1 MDNRTTYKKE
11 YVPGQGHV
19 VTTVPHAGTM
29 PGPVQVVPAVQ
40 QVNGSVK
47 PEHFP
52 TDALMQILD
61 AQGLAYISKAELQ
74 QLREKAAIADGEASD
89 EASGDGMTTVS
100 IAGLSIEKATEIIMQ
115 VDSLDALTQLMKDED
130 RRALLKAGEA
140 RAEQLKSLEGGK

>member
-19 VTTVPHAGTM
+19 VTTVPHAGLA
-29 PGPVQVVPAVQ
+29 PGPVQVVPAPQ
-40 QVNGSVK
+40 QVNGAVR

-52 TDALMQILD
+52 TDALLQILD

-74 QLREKAAIADGEASD
+74 QLLERLAPVDSAAAD

-100 IAGLSIEKATEIIMQ
+100 LAGLNVDQATEIIMQ
-115 VDSLDALTQLMKDED
+115 ADSLDALTQLMKDED
-130 RRALLKAGEA
+130 RRTLLKVADA